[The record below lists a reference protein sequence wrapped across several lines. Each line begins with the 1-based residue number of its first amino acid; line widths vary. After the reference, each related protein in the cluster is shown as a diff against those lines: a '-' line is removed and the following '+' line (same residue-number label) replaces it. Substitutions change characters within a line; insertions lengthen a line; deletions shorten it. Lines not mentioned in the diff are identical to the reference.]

1 MVKIATLGAEFRVF
15 GGDVWVVPALG
26 GQARL
31 LAQDGNFPAWHPSG
45 TKMVYVSGLE
55 NHRALVEVATEGGTQ
70 RAVLP
75 SESSNWEIVRVQY
88 SPSGHWITFET
99 FDRRIFLLP
108 DGGGSPREL
117 LSGVSHVWDPSGRR
131 IYYCTPELSGGTR
144 LSSVEINQGTGK
156 LKGEPQTVGVLTG
169 ILKDLAFSRDGR
181 HLAASEVEGSLNLT
195 RLPLNDNGNAP
206 AGPEEVLSSGQVFDH
221 EPSVSPDGRS
231 IAYMSNRLGH
241 DDLWILRLES
251 GRMDRLELPGHDVG
265 IYGPHWLPD
274 GQRLIVFRNLPESK
288 ESLWIASGDGS
299 NAEELLA
306 SSSSIFPGEGF
317 PVSPDGRTVVYSARS
332 GSNFQLFGF
341 DLVTRQSH
349 QLTSTPGD
357 KYSGSWSPDGRWL
370 VYSSN
375 ASGTIQLWKIGASGG
390 EPEQLTRGDDRIRHV
405 FYSPDGRWLYYQ
417 PNHQNIYR
425 VPAPGGPVQQVT
437 HFPESGLFIEDPTI
451 SPDRRYLVYCRSNG
465 GSSLWLL
472 TVTTGKSELD

>member
-1 MVKIATLGAEFRVF
+1 MQSGVYTNYQVNECNRLISSTESANNYYNDYECFTIVTSSTRSQHSGRARSKPSINTFQRGAEFRVF

-31 LAQDGNFPAWHPSG
+31 LAHDGNFPAWHPSG

-55 NHRALVEVATEGGTQ
+55 NHRALVEVAAEGGTQ

-99 FDRRIFLLP
+99 LDRQIFLLP

-131 IYYCTPELSGGTR
+131 IYYCTQELSGGTR
-144 LSSVEINQGTGK
+144 LSSVEINEGTGK
-156 LKGEPQTVGVLTG
+156 LKGGPQTVGVLTG
-169 ILKDLAFSRDGR
+169 ILKDLAISRDGR

-241 DDLWILRLES
+241 DDLWILRL
-251 GRMDRLELPGHDVG
+251 
-265 IYGPHWLPD
+265 
-274 GQRLIVFRNLPESK
+274 
-288 ESLWIASGDGS
+288 
-299 NAEELLA
+299 
-306 SSSSIFPGEGF
+306 
-317 PVSPDGRTVVYSARS
+317 
-332 GSNFQLFGF
+332 
-341 DLVTRQSH
+341 
-349 QLTSTPGD
+349 
-357 KYSGSWSPDGRWL
+357 
-370 VYSSN
+370 
-375 ASGTIQLWKIGASGG
+375 
-390 EPEQLTRGDDRIRHV
+390 
-405 FYSPDGRWLYYQ
+405 
-417 PNHQNIYR
+417 
-425 VPAPGGPVQQVT
+425 
-437 HFPESGLFIEDPTI
+437 
-451 SPDRRYLVYCRSNG
+451 
-465 GSSLWLL
+465 
-472 TVTTGKSELD
+472 